1 MPKKK
6 SPSPLRCQE
15 RRKYEASLK
24 SLWAASKKSAFSD
37 LCGGTAGETNTSSA
51 TETEKD
57 LPHQESI
64 DEGAEDLNS
73 SEKEDANKCTE
84 TVATDAAGE
93 TA

>member
-15 RRKYEASLK
+15 PRKYEAFSK
-24 SLWAASKKSAFSD
+24 SLRAASKESAFID
-37 LCGGTAGETNTSSA
+37 LCGGTAGKTNASSA
-51 TETEKD
+51 TETERD

-64 DEGAEDLNS
+64 DEGAEDINS
-73 SEKEDANKCTE
+73 SEKEDENKCTE
-84 TVATDAAGE
+84 TVATEAAGE